1 MTLTN
6 ILNNLSQ
13 LSETELRT
21 LNRAACN
28 QLKANRNAESAR
40 KRDLFSPGD
49 HVQWNGRMG
58 HTVGV
63 IIRIKRKKDKPGRS
77 PEKHNLSEIRKGK
90 APDPSIHAGDVILV
104 NRNWLS
110 IPLLI
115 KELSPFGSATRF

>member
-63 IIRIKRKKDKPGRS
+63 IIRIKRKKAIVEVGGFQNWDVPLAM
-77 PEKHNLSEIRKGK
+77 LS
-90 APDPSIHAGDVILV
+90 AVV
-104 NRNWLS
+104 
-110 IPLLI
+110 
-115 KELSPFGSATRF
+115 